1 MRRERIISTSPRGL
15 TWLGILEGGFHLTAY
30 HGKHD
35 PPHVWTISAGI
46 TFYSPGVRVKKGDK
60 LASMEAAEMLFRER
74 LKEYEATVDAY
85 TRDDITATE
94 FDSLV
99 SFCFN
104 IGAPAFRTSTA
115 VKRFNDR
122 SISLASVGEAMGW
135 FRNAYNP
142 ATGKSEYNEGVME
155 RRRCE
160 VYLLRFGLYR
170 VQKEQKP
177 EPPI

>member
-94 FDSLV
+94 FDSAV
-99 SFCFN
+99 SLCFN
-104 IGAPAFRTSTA
+104 IGAANFGTSTF
-115 VKRFNDR
+115 VRRFNDR
-122 SISLASVGEAMGW
+122 SVSKQSAAEAMCW
-135 FRNAYNP
+135 FNKATNP
-142 ATGKSEYNEGVME
+142 VTGESEVNNGLVE
-155 RRRCE
+155 RRKCE
-160 VYLLRFGLYR
+160 AYLFLYGLYR
-170 VQKEQKP
+170 VQGQSRP
-177 EPPI
+177 EPPG